1 MSVIGQQIKK
11 YRMENGF
18 TQEQVGRKIGVTTQA
33 VSKWERGSTPDAEI
47 LPLIADALGVSV
59 DALYGREERS
69 LAVQLAKKLCKMQQE
84 EAYRYAFGI
93 CWAIEIGLSGEAS
106 AIDDFMDMFIDRTF
120 TENGKSA
127 DYFAKLINDSGIA
140 LTRMSPDFSHFF
152 LMAESAGKSIMPHFE
167 NISELKKVFAVFA
180 DEKTLNIICYLY
192 SLPHMPVA
200 VSLICKHTGYNHI
213 EVEKTMRRLCDNHL
227 VIRTM
232 IATADGEMSSYSVRP
247 EGFAVPLL
255 CFADEIA
262 KNNPRP
268 FFGTFDR
275 KKPFL

>member
-1 MSVIGQQIKK
+1 MHIDK
-11 YRMENGF
+11 R
-18 TQEQVGRKIGVTTQA
+18 R
-33 VSKWERGSTPDAEI
+33 
-47 LPLIADALGVSV
+47 LIC
-59 DALYGREERS
+59 YNR
-69 LAVQLAKKLCKMQQE
+69 
-84 EAYRYAFGI
+84 I
-93 CWAIEIGLSGEAS
+93 
-106 AIDDFMDMFIDRTF
+106 RTF

-213 EVEKTMRRLCDNHL
+213 EVEKIMRRLCDNHL

-268 FFGTFDR
+268 FFGTFER

>member
-1 MSVIGQQIKK
+1 MSIIGQQIKK
-11 YRMENGF
+11 YRIECGY
-18 TQEQVGRKIGVTTQA
+18 TQEQLGKLIGVTTQA

-47 LPLIADALGVSV
+47 IPNIADSLSVSV

-69 LAVQLAKKLCKMQQE
+69 FAVQLAKKLCKMPQE
-84 EAYRYAFGI
+84 DAYRYAFGV

-106 AIDDFMDMFIDRTF
+106 AIDDFMDRFIDRAF
-120 TENGKSA
+120 TEDEKSA
-127 DYFAKLINDSGIA
+127 DYFAKLIHDSGIA
-140 LTRMSPDFSHFF
+140 LTRMSPDFAHFF
-152 LMAESAGKSIMPHFE
+152 LMAESADKSILPRLE
-167 NISELKKVFAVFA
+167 NLQALKKVFEIFA
-180 DEKTLNIICYLY
+180 DEKLLNIICYIY

-200 VSLICKHTGYNHI
+200 TSLICKYTGYGMF
-213 EVEKTMRRLCDNHL
+213 EVEKYMARLCDNNL
-227 VIRTM
+227 VTRTA
-232 IATADGEMSSYSVRP
+232 IATADGEMSSYTVRA

-262 KNNPRP
+262 KKNPRP

>member
-1 MSVIGQQIKK
+1 MRIAQAGLFRSIKK
-11 YRMENGF
+11 
-18 TQEQVGRKIGVTTQA
+18 
-33 VSKWERGSTPDAEI
+33 DLEI
-47 LPLIADALGVSV
+47 LEEDLLESVKSDVPLVTEVGTHLV
-59 DALYGREERS
+59 
-69 LAVQLAKKLCKMQQE
+69 K
-84 EAYRYAFGI
+84 
-93 CWAIEIGLSGEAS
+93 SGGKRLRPMLMEAS
-106 AIDDFMDMFIDRTF
+106 YQMFDGTNPAIDDFMDMFIDRTF

-213 EVEKTMRRLCDNHL
+213 EVEKIMRRLCDNHL

-268 FFGTFDR
+268 FFGTFER

>member
-1 MSVIGQQIKK
+1 
-11 YRMENGF
+11 
-18 TQEQVGRKIGVTTQA
+18 
-33 VSKWERGSTPDAEI
+33 
-47 LPLIADALGVSV
+47 
-59 DALYGREERS
+59 
-69 LAVQLAKKLCKMQQE
+69 
-84 EAYRYAFGI
+84 
-93 CWAIEIGLSGEAS
+93 
-106 AIDDFMDMFIDRTF
+106 MDRFIDRAF
-120 TENGKSA
+120 TENEKSA

-213 EVEKTMRRLCDNHL
+213 EVEKIMRRLCDNHL